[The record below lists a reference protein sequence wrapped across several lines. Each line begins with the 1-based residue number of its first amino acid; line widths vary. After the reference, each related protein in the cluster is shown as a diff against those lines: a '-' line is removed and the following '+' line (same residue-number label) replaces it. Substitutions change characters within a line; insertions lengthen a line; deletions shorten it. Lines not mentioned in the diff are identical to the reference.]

1 MVVFNQDNDRKLNE
15 PNIDPMQNSRI
26 NPCVSSDPSILAK
39 PFALESTDSTAET
52 PTLTE
57 IESLSWAIVDGLATP
72 QEKGRIEELLGRD
85 STSRSQYIRIVSMHA
100 SLMEMFAQRNPSPQS
115 PGLAT

>member
-1 MVVFNQDNDRKLNE
+1 VFNQDNDRKLNE

-26 NPCVSSDPSILAK
+26 NSCVSSAPSILAK
-39 PFALESTDSTAET
+39 PFALEPTDSTAET
-52 PTLTE
+52 PALTE

-72 QEKGRIEELLGRD
+72 QEKGRLEDLLGQD

-100 SLMEMFAQRNPSPQS
+100 SLMEMFSHRNPSPQS